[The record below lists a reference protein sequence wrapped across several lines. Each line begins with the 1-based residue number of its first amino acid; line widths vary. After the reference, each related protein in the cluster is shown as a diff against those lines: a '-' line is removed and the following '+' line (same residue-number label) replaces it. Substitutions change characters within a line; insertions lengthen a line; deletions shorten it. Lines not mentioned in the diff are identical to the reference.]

1 MEKFCKNRKKSEK
14 IGKNILKVYIVNN
27 MQCEFCSKTVSTEY
41 ILKTHQRT
49 KTCMA
54 IQAKKGI
61 IIQPLPFKCIH
72 CHKAFTR
79 QDHLNT
85 HMDICKNKPT
95 HFTCTLC
102 KEQVHMEKE
111 IEHKTICKP
120 IVIKEKKQYPCTCC
134 HKYFASQQKLN
145 HHLTICKE
153 KKALEMAHVERDQKK
168 QHQLEQNVRK
178 IEETVEEKME
188 QMAFE
193 IRNNKEELEYELRIK
208 ENKIKELEQTQSQ
221 LVHKLEQTQSQLTVY
236 NGPVNII
243 QADTI
248 HNTTTTN
255 TVHNNVVFTNYIT
268 PERID
273 SVFRNYPVEKIMG
286 GQKAFSDTVL
296 SNLVNQNGSSMYI
309 CTDRS
314 RKKCGYIDEK
324 NKFVEDPY
332 CDSLVKSTLPALPHL
347 VDSYKSSTFDKKYN
361 PMQPMIKKGMDDIMK
376 MDMDRS
382 GFVNQLCRRLPSTL
396 DGTTEL
402 EETDVHTQL
411 IQVREEVDAYD
422 KEEQQEKH
430 DIKQQEEH
438 ERVYGYVEPVA
449 RMIGGVRLGALD
461 IFFQRYQKD
470 GTLKVHPSLLDVYG
484 TDDTVTHEYD
494 ELIQYGRFHGER
506 IWNMPNTEL
515 NV

>member
-1 MEKFCKNRKKSEK
+1 
-14 IGKNILKVYIVNN
+14 
-27 MQCEFCSKTVSTEY
+27 MQCEFCYKMVSSEY
-41 ILKTHQRT
+41 ALKTHQRS

-54 IQAKKGI
+54 IQVQKGI
-61 IIQPLPFKCIH
+61 TIQPLPFECIH
-72 CHKAFTR
+72 CHKEFTSQQR
-79 QDHLNT
+79 LYT
-85 HMDICKNKPT
+85 HMEICKNKPT

-102 KEQVHMEKE
+102 KEQVHMGKE

-134 HKYFASQQKLN
+134 HKYCASQQKLN

-153 KKALEMAHVERDQKK
+153 KKALEMAHLERDQKK
-168 QHQLEQNVRK
+168 QQQLEQNVRK

-193 IRNNKEELEYELRIK
+193 IRNNKEELEYELRMK

-221 LVHKLEQTQSQLTVY
+221 LVQKLEQTQSQLTVY

-248 HNTTTTN
+248 HNTTTNN
-255 TVHNNVVFTNYIT
+255 TVNNNVVFTNYIT

-296 SNLVNQNGSSMYI
+296 SNLINQNGSSMYI

-314 RKKCGYIDEK
+314 RKKCGYIDDK

-332 CDSLVKSTLPALPHL
+332 CDSLVKSTLPAIPHL

-376 MDMDRS
+376 LDTDRS
-382 GFVNQLCRRLPSTL
+382 VFVNQLCRRLPSTP
-396 DGTTEL
+396 DEANEL
-402 EETDVHTQL
+402 ETSVHEQL
-411 IQVREEVDAYD
+411 IQAREDVAAYVE
-422 KEEQQEKH
+422 EEQQEKQE
-430 DIKQQEEH
+430 IKEQEER
-438 ERVYGYVEPVA
+438 ERIHGYVEPVA

-470 GTLKVHPSLLDVYG
+470 GTLKIHPSLLGLYG
-484 TDDTVTHEYD
+484 TDETVTHEYD

-506 IWNMPNTEL
+506 IWKIPNAEL
-515 NV
+515 K